1 MGGLNINYDVVVVG
15 SGPAGST
22 TAKFLSEKGVKVLL
36 VDKDKFP
43 RDKPC
48 AGGLPFRVLNRFKYV
63 KDKDLFENY
72 TYGGV
77 AYSSSLKYKAMIKKQ
92 EPFGAMVVREKF
104 DYGLV
109 QLAVDS
115 GAKFVDGKIVKDVKI
130 SNEKAKVI
138 LDDETEIDSKIVVG
152 ADGIWSTVAKKTN
165 LASIK
170 GNTGMCVFQEYKLDE
185 NIIERFFGKERICYI
200 HIKFENV
207 PGYGWVFPKKHHLNI
222 GVLKIHSTK
231 MNLLNIYKD
240 YFNFLKK
247 TNVIPNNLKM
257 GQCKGGALP
266 LAPLEKTYGKRVI
279 LVGDAAGF
287 INPVSGEGIYYAM
300 SSGEIAAKIICESLN
315 KNDTSEKVL
324 LKYQKNWKKDFG
336 RDINVFLRAAKNANV
351 DNNELIRL
359 ASKDEKLTDIA
370 LSILHGSLSINKYK
384 WKLLRRYLYVKLK
397 YLFSKD

>member
-1 MGGLNINYDVVVVG
+1 MVVVG

-36 VDKDKFP
+36 VDKEKFP
-43 RDKPC
+43 RYKPC
-48 AGGLPFRVLNRFKYV
+48 AGGLPLRVLNRFKYV
-63 KDKDLFENY
+63 KDEGLFENY

-92 EPFGAMVVREKF
+92 EPFGAMVIREKF

-115 GAKFVDGKIVKDVKI
+115 GVKFVDGKSVKDIKI
-130 SNEKAKVI
+130 SNEKAIVI
-138 LDDETEIDSKIVVG
+138 LDDDTEVDSKIVVG

-165 LASIK
+165 LASIT
-170 GNTGMCVFQEYKLDE
+170 GNTGMCVFEEYKLDE
-185 NIIERFFGKERICYI
+185 NIIETFFGKEKICYI
-200 HIKFENV
+200 HIKFEDI
-207 PGYGWVFPKKHHLNI
+207 PGYGWVFPKKNHLNI
-222 GVLKIHSTK
+222 GVVKLYSTK

-247 TNVIPNNLKM
+247 TSVIPSNLKM

-266 LAPLEKTYGKRVI
+266 LAPLEKTYGNRVI

-315 KNDTSEKVL
+315 NNDTSEKFL
-324 LKYQKNWKKDFG
+324 SKYQNNWKKDFG
-336 RDINVFLRAAKNANV
+336 KDIDVFLGAAISV
-351 DNNELIRL
+351 NEDDDKFIRL
-359 ASKDEKLTDIA
+359 ASKDEKLADIA
-370 LSILHGSLSINKYK
+370 LSILHGSLSINEYK
-384 WKLLRRYLYVKLK
+384 WKLIKRYIYVKLK